1 MHHIYLPI
9 LTFQVALDTAQP
21 ELTEKARSNFVEG
34 YDLLQADPVID
45 QTGLTEAIA
54 FTIKACARKLMQIP
68 GTVGVDSRSA
78 NESLVHTITQDMQDR
93 GHGQPKVRS
102 DLSAVF
108 EPIARSCKAV
118 LGIPK
123 GPQISTF
130 DGSLSVITE
139 DLAPYVR
146 SIVSYDLRLE
156 ERRRRL
162 GALLSQPGKIGERQR
177 RTRASRAA
185 LEGGNKAQTRRERWF
200 PGNTNFDLI
209 LQSGGKDWQDIAL
222 KQTVT
227 EASEDGMGLEEG
239 SRRGSLGSAMESDA

>member
-1 MHHIYLPI
+1 M
-9 LTFQVALDTAQP
+9 LTFQVALDSAQP

-45 QTGLTEAIA
+45 QTGLAEAIT
-54 FTIKACARKLMQIP
+54 FTVKACARQLMQSR
-68 GTVGVDSRSA
+68 GTEGVDSRSTK
-78 NESLVHTITQDMQDR
+78 ERLVYTITNNVQDP
-93 GHGQPKVRS
+93 GHARRKVRS
-102 DLSAVF
+102 GLSAVF

-118 LGIPK
+118 LGVPK

-130 DGSLSVITE
+130 DGSLSVVTE

-156 ERRRRL
+156 ERRRLL
-162 GALLSQPGKIGERQR
+162 GGLLSRRGKIGERQR
-177 RTRASRAA
+177 TTRASRAA

-200 PGNTNFDLI
+200 PKNTNLDLV
-209 LQSGGKDWQDIAL
+209 LQSGGKGWQDIAS
-222 KQTVT
+222 KRTVT
-227 EASEDGMGLEEG
+227 EPAEDGMGLEEG